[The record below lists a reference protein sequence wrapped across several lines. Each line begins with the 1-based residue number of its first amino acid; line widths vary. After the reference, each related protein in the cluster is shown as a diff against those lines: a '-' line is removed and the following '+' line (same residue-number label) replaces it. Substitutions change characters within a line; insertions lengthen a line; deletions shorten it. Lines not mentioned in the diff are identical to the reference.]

1 MSQSPESDQAGRDVK
16 DLERQVAQQEALV
29 LRMITQG
36 TPTQADE
43 DRLRQLQQ
51 KLTQMKERVHS
62 KNNEALLRD
71 PNPWRRLTSKGVGE
85 HAIGAK

>member
-1 MSQSPESDQAGRDVK
+1 MTNAVFQARGSGGPLSQSPESDQAGHDIK
-16 DLERQVAQQEALV
+16 ELERQVAQQEALV

-51 KLTQMKERVHS
+51 KLTQMKERIHS
-62 KNNEALLRD
+62 QEQ
-71 PNPWRRLTSKGVGE
+71 
-85 HAIGAK
+85 

>member
-1 MSQSPESDQAGRDVK
+1 MRLCRRGVREVPLSQSPESDQAGRDTK
-16 DLERQVAQQEALV
+16 ELERQVAQQEALV

-51 KLTQMKERVHS
+51 KLTQMKERIRFQ
-62 KNNEALLRD
+62 EQ
-71 PNPWRRLTSKGVGE
+71 
-85 HAIGAK
+85 

>member
-1 MSQSPESDQAGRDVK
+1 MRLSRRGVREVPLSQSPESDQAGHDIK
-16 DLERQVAQQEALV
+16 ELERQVAQQEALV

-51 KLTQMKERVHS
+51 KLTQMKERIRFQ
-62 KNNEALLRD
+62 EQ
-71 PNPWRRLTSKGVGE
+71 
-85 HAIGAK
+85 